1 MVMKLLSVDQAID
14 VRHQYLSYQLQQM
27 QTVLQSQE
35 ATATARMVVLFHLM
49 TVGLPRRSPLGH
61 L

>member
-1 MVMKLLSVDQAID
+1 MVMKLLSVDKAID

-49 TVGLPRRSPLGH
+49 TVGVPVPRKRY
-61 L
+61 